1 MPVTFED
8 IQAASKRIAGQI
20 ALLVI
25 TSIVLA
31 HAVAFATIILLWPR
45 PAPPE
50 IPWAKLAQLAYT
62 AKLLDAAPGG
72 EIRAGIARR
81 RIEAFRA

>member
-1 MPVTFED
+1 
-8 IQAASKRIAGQI
+8 
-20 ALLVI
+20 
-25 TSIVLA
+25 
-31 HAVAFATIILLWPR
+31 VAFATIILLWPR